1 MKMLRHVFQQFFRE
15 ASVQQL
21 ERLPEISRG
30 LSDAIPPVRLV
41 KFQHPEGV
49 QESFWIHAIFYDPFR
64 VVSSLRHYRGC
75 RRVAPQPPANF
86 WQAFGLQPA

>member
-1 MKMLRHVFQQFFRE
+1 MTRHDFQLLLRE
-15 ASVQQL
+15 AQVQQP

-30 LSDAIPPVRLV
+30 LSKAIPPVSLV

-49 QESFWIHAIFYDPFR
+49 QELFGIRAVFCDPFR
-64 VVSSLRHYRGC
+64 VVSSLCHYRGY

-86 WQAFGLQPA
+86 WQAAGLLPV